1 MNPHISIDTQ
11 RPFERASH
19 LASHTRTCL
28 ATFLLL
34 ACSLLTITERA
45 AAATLSAPS
54 CSAFDVNET
63 IAIAKTGDTVLV
75 PAGTC
80 TWGAGGNYVSLDKVI
95 TLQGAGRGVTIIE
108 MASTAGSWTNG
119 TIRLY
124 WPGTVRGFTI
134 KTSTGASGTAIGAY
148 WTDGFRVTDIEY
160 IDRSSSNSGY
170 FLYTDVYGVV
180 DNNSITGNRG
190 DMEMIFARGPANDP
204 IKSWQTPH
212 SMGGAAN
219 LFVENNEF
227 FGLGYVID
235 CNANSRC
242 VLRYNTIHGPSKID
256 GHGKASNS
264 PGRGVRHME
273 IYNNR
278 WTNTGAYWTAI
289 ELRGGGGRV
298 FNNVASGGWF
308 YLTEYGAMAAWP
320 NFGSV
325 CQCPAN
331 YPIDDQ
337 IGVGSDPKTAAAE
350 PMYLWNN
357 IKNGSAWTLD
367 LASTSN
373 CTATCGTF
381 AITDIVK
388 PGRDYFVSAS
398 KPAAI
403 SGYQPYTCPHPVVGP
418 GSCGAAA
425 GRDGYTVGLPA
436 PTPPTPPTG
445 LRVVP

>member
-1 MNPHISIDTQ
+1 MRQQLTACALRQPQCGNIRDRRDPLTVNNMNPHISIDTQ

-278 WTNTGAYWTAI
+278 GRTRAPTGPRSNCEAEGGEFSTMSPVADGSISPNTGRWQP
-289 ELRGGGGRV
+289 GRTSG
-298 FNNVASGGWF
+298 AS
-308 YLTEYGAMAAWP
+308 A
-320 NFGSV
+320 SV
-325 CQCPAN
+325 QRTIP
-331 YPIDDQ
+331 
-337 IGVGSDPKTAAAE
+337 SMTR
-350 PMYLWNN
+350 
-357 IKNGSAWTLD
+357 SASEVTPRRRRQ
-367 LASTSN
+367 SP
-373 CTATCGTF
+373 CTCGTTSRT
-381 AITDIVK
+381 AAH
-388 PGRDYFVSAS
+388 GR
-398 KPAAI
+398 
-403 SGYQPYTCPHPVVGP
+403 
-418 GSCGAAA
+418 
-425 GRDGYTVGLPA
+425 
-436 PTPPTPPTG
+436 
-445 LRVVP
+445 